1 MISSN
6 MSWSWTGKKLLI
18 PVINGFYMVWWRKTG
33 TFTLEFK
40 NFSNSIEKK
49 NGVCVMI
56 FKKFIM
62 FFMKKRGEFFLKK
75 RVKNEKLKNSIEIG
89 TKAKP
94 TSIEYR
100 IE

>member
-1 MISSN
+1 
-6 MSWSWTGKKLLI
+6 
-18 PVINGFYMVWWRKTG
+18 
-33 TFTLEFK
+33 
-40 NFSNSIEKK
+40 
-49 NGVCVMI
+49 
-56 FKKFIM
+56 
-62 FFMKKRGEFFLKK
+62 MKKRGEFFLKK